1 MSHPVL
7 DCPRRHAIAL
17 AAALCVP
24 ASVPAAPAAQDLT
37 TVPFEQLLS
46 MEVYSASRFLQKSS
60 EAPSSVTVMT
70 AGDIRD
76 YGWRTLA
83 DVARSVR
90 GLYVNNDRNYSYL
103 GERGFLRPG
112 DYNTRFLLLVD
123 GMRINDVVY
132 DQAPLG
138 GEFPLDLELI
148 ERIEFVAG
156 PGSSIYG
163 SSAFFGVI
171 NVITKSAHDLS
182 GVHLAAEAGG
192 AGARRASASLAWHD
206 ASAASYLLA
215 GSRYRSDGR
224 DLYFPE
230 FDTPAQNH
238 GLATGLDYES
248 GARLFARAAQGPL
261 RLTLMHAERNKG
273 VPTAAFGQAFNDA
286 RSWTRD
292 VQTYADLSCD
302 IASGAHTQLL
312 ARAYFGRYDSY
323 GNYIDADAAR
333 TYTLDGS
340 TGRWWGAEVKVVSTR
355 LQGHKLV
362 AGAEFQRDALLD
374 QQTRELSPAPGALLD
389 ERHSDSRVGIYV
401 QDEWT
406 LAPNLLLNAGLRLDQ
421 HAGLRTVASP
431 RAALIWQAQPDTTL
445 KALYG
450 SAYRAPNNYERF
462 YSYLGDGGQLANP
475 ALDKERIASAELVLV
490 QQLGPSSRVTASA
503 FNNRVHGLIT
513 QLVDPASGY
522 PKFENA
528 EQARARGLEV
538 EFERNWESQ
547 ATLRASFSVQHV
559 QSSPTP
565 GLPMAD
571 EALRVNAPQG
581 LGKLNV
587 ALPIA
592 PGWRLGTEVQYV
604 GQRHAVNGEAAAY
617 WIANLNLLA
626 RQLAPHTELS
636 ISAYNLFDRHYA
648 DPGSVE
654 HLQATLPQ
662 DGRSLRIRLHHAF

>member
-7 DCPRRHAIAL
+7 ARPRRHAIAL
-17 AAALCVP
+17 AAAVF
-24 ASVPAAPAAQDLT
+24 ASASAHAAPATQDLT

-46 MEVYSASRFLQKSS
+46 MEVYSASKFLQKSS
-60 EAPSSVTVMT
+60 EAPSTVSVIT
-70 AGDIRD
+70 AAEIRD

-90 GLYVNNDRNYSYL
+90 GLYVNYDRNYSYL

-112 DYNTRFLLLVD
+112 DYNTRFLLQVD

-138 GEFPLDLELI
+138 GEFPLELDLI

-182 GVHLAAEAGG
+182 GTRVTAEAGS
-192 AGARRASASLAWHD
+192 AGARKASASIAWRD
-206 ASAASYLLA
+206 DGGTGYLLA

-224 DLYFPE
+224 DLYFPA
-230 FDTPAQNH
+230 FDTPEQNH
-238 GLATGLDYES
+238 GVATGRDYES
-248 GARLFARAAQGPL
+248 GARLFARASRGPL
-261 RLTLMHAERNKG
+261 RLVLMHAERNKG
-273 VPTAAFGQAFNDA
+273 VPTAAFGQDFNDP

-292 VQTYADLSCD
+292 TQTFADLSYD
-302 IASGAHTQLL
+302 EALDAGTQLL
-312 ARAYFGRYDSY
+312 ARTFFGRYDSY
-323 GNYIDADAAR
+323 GNYVDADAER
-333 TYTLDGS
+333 TYTIDGS
-340 TGRWWGAEVKVVSTR
+340 TGRWWGAEVKLVTTR
-355 LQGHKLV
+355 FEGHKLV
-362 AGAEFQRDALLD
+362 AGAEFQRDALLA
-374 QQTRELSPAPGALLD
+374 QSIRELAPMPGTLLS
-389 ERHSDSRVGIYV
+389 EQHSDSRVGIYV

-406 LAPNLLLNAGLRLDQ
+406 LTPTLLFNAGVRLDH
-421 HAGLRTVASP
+421 HAGLPAVASP
-431 RAALIWQAQPDTTL
+431 RAALIWQAQADTTV
-445 KALYG
+445 KAMYG
-450 SAYRAPNNYERF
+450 TAYRAPNNYEKF

-475 ALDKERIASAELVLV
+475 ALGKERITSVELVLV
-490 QQLGPSSRVTASA
+490 RQLGQNGRLTATA

-513 QLVDPASGY
+513 QLIDAASGY

-528 EQARARGLEV
+528 EQARARGLEL
-538 EFERNWESQ
+538 EYERNWESQ
-547 ATLRASFSVQHV
+547 ATLRASVSLQHV
-559 QSSPTP
+559 ESSPNP

-571 EALRVNAPQG
+571 EALRANAPRG
-581 LGKLNV
+581 LGKLNF
-587 ALPIA
+587 ALPVA

-604 GQRHAVNGEAAAY
+604 GARRAVNGEAGAF
-617 WIANLNLLA
+617 WVANVTLLA
-626 RQLAPHTELS
+626 RQLAPNTELS

-654 HLQATLPQ
+654 HVQATLPQ
-662 DGRSLRIRLHHAF
+662 DGRSLLVRLHHAF